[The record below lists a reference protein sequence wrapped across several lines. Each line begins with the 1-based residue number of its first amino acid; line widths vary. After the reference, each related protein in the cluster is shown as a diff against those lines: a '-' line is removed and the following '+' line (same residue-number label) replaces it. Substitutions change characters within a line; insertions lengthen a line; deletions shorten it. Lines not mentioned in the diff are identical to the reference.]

1 MVKITFPDGSI
12 EEHKDGI
19 TPLEIAEIIGK
30 GLTRDALAAKVNE
43 KIVDLDYKIEE
54 NCKIEIL
61 TFDHK
66 EGKQIYWHSSSH
78 ILAVAVKK
86 LYPNVKFGIGPAI
99 QEGFY
104 YDFDNLKISDEDLEK
119 IEEEMKKIIEGD
131 IKFEKMVVSKKEARK
146 MLADEPYQLEL
157 MEELEGDKVTFYRL
171 KDVLDMCRGPHVP
184 STGKI
189 GAVKLL
195 KIAGAYWRGDS
206 NNPMLQRIYG
216 ITFRTQKELDAFLDL
231 RKKAEERDHRRIG
244 VELDLYSFH
253 DEAPGMPFFHP
264 KGMIVWNELLKFWR
278 EEHRKAGYVE
288 VKTPIIL
295 NKSLWET
302 SGHWDKYRENMYF
315 TKIDEV
321 DYGVKPM
328 NCPGGILIYK
338 TRVHSYR
345 ELPLRVAEVGLVHR
359 HELSGVLSG
368 LFRVRAFHQDDAHIY
383 MTEDQI
389 KDEIIGVIRLTDKIY
404 KAFGFEYRVELSTK
418 PENCIGTDDQWEAA
432 EAGLKK
438 ALEALNM
445 DFKLNPGD
453 GAFYGPKIDYH
464 LKDALGRTWQCGTIQ
479 LDMTMPEK
487 FDLSYVGEDNR
498 QHRTVM
504 IHRTIYGSLERFMGI
519 LVEHYAGAFPV
530 WLSPE
535 QVRMV
540 PVADRNLKFAENVKN
555 QLSEMGIRVGVDY
568 SSNTVEYK
576 IRNSE
581 LQKIPYTLTVGDKEE
596 KNKTVAVRDRSGEVE
611 YDVKIDKFIKRI
623 RDEIEKKK

>member
-1 MVKITFPDGSI
+1 MVKITFPDGST

-66 EGKQIYWHSSSH
+66 EGKQVYWHSSSH

-119 IEEEMKKIIEGD
+119 IEEEMKKIIEGN

-535 QVRMV
+535 QVRIV

>member
-66 EGKQIYWHSSSH
+66 EGKQVYWHSSSH

-535 QVRMV
+535 QVRIV

>member
-535 QVRMV
+535 QVRIV